1 MFIHIVTTMPDV
13 LFSFLDPRHLGNLQL
28 VNRSM
33 AECITKSVQD
43 QSVKD
48 ALKKYKRMVVIAGN
62 TVRIH
67 SSLGKTAIELI
78 LPNGDGV
85 MAIPNAGYSMRAEG
99 RLYRGW
105 VDERCMVDNESKKV
119 DLAPY
124 VFFRNS
130 PKLFNAESVYIMA
143 SNTYIMFDG
152 LRTSIR
158 VRIQSEGRDYV
169 FTFFF
174 RSHGW

>member
-13 LFSFLDPRHLGNLQL
+13 IFSFLDPRHLGSLRL

-48 ALKKYKRMVVIAGN
+48 ALKKYKRMVVLAGN

-67 SSLGKTAIELI
+67 SSLGKTSIELI

-85 MAIPNAGYSMRAEG
+85 MAVPNAGYSMRSEG
-99 RLYRGW
+99 RLYRGRA
-105 VDERCMVDNESKKV
+105 DERCVMDNESQKV

-124 VFFRNS
+124 MFFRKS
-130 PKLFNAESVYIMA
+130 PKLFNAESVYIAA

-169 FTFFF
+169 FTFLF